1 MRRAEEVLDFL
12 LLSTQ
17 FFHASFA
24 LNSQH
29 GRLTSLRWI
38 LGFRA
43 FDFEHVQLQ
52 MELQAGSGRVRPFTH
67 GVLEVTI
74 ARNVSRRLCSGIDVN
89 NGIEWTAA

>member
-1 MRRAEEVLDFL
+1 MRIGEEVFDLF

-29 GRLTSLRWI
+29 GRLTPLRWI
-38 LGFRA
+38 LRFRS

-52 MELQAGSGRVRPFTH
+52 MELQARRRRVRPFTD

-74 ARNVSRRLCSGIDVN
+74 ARDVSRRLFGLIDVK
-89 NGIEWTAA
+89 NGIEWTTA